1 MSALAAVSRTRASIQ
16 PLNASRSAG
25 SSIVQLQQRRG
36 YAAVK
41 KGKSSKQGTQSFRG
55 GKDDGQGQL
64 TQAKREKKLGAFR
77 PMPSSQ
83 LTHKIFESDR
93 LNELR
98 LPPFQPETLTESNA
112 GKAMVL
118 SISDNDPARI
128 FGFRVLSKPA
138 TLVRNVTLRVVDKLQ
153 AASQQS
159 SENNRLIFYGSS
171 GCGKSFLLL
180 QGVQYAKS
188 MNWIVLYIPRAINLV
203 NSTSTYTY
211 DLRTQTYLQPV
222 FAYQTLQR
230 FLTVNSTAL
239 QSLTTDR
246 EIGIENRAPVP
257 AGTSLKDLIE
267 IGLKDQMMA
276 PTVLAELLEV
286 LGRQTEFPVLLAID
300 DFQAL
305 YCKSSYRDP
314 HYAAIKSWHLSMP
327 RLLLEYA
334 SGKKT
339 FFIGALSMTNTTFKL
354 STELRYALKLQSW
367 MHPSPYLKTAPEVE
381 EFTKG
386 IKTLKVPDQLSMGEA
401 ASLFEVWMKDFALLE
416 KGSNIRSTDELFL
429 SKYTESG
436 GNARDFVW
444 KGLLSTLEIPLLS
457 EKETQRLQ

>member
-16 PLNASRSAG
+16 SLNASRSAG
-25 SSIVQLQQRRG
+25 PSIVQLQQRRG

-128 FGFRVLSKPA
+128 FGVPKNVLVEARPIS
-138 TLVRNVTLRVVDKLQ
+138 NICYKLQ

-159 SENNRLIFYGSS
+159 SENNRLVFYGSS

-222 FAYQTLQR
+222 FAS
-230 FLTVNSTAL
+230 VA
-239 QSLTTDR
+239 SLTRHPLTAVFRLPTTSQPSDVPKSVSQAPL
-246 EIGIENRAPVP
+246 ITQNTVPVIRA
-257 AGTSLKDLIE
+257 AM
-267 IGLKDQMMA
+267 Q
-276 PTVLAELLEV
+276 ELLKVGHALGFPDDQSGLPSSVVEATIESTRKLHSVPESKHRPSMLVDIEKGRPIEVEVV
-286 LGRQTEFPVLLAID
+286 LGEVVRMARERGIDIPRIEMLYAMLLVV
-300 DFQAL
+300 QNQ
-305 YCKSSYRDP
+305 
-314 HYAAIKSWHLSMP
+314 
-327 RLLLEYA
+327 LLQ
-334 SGKKT
+334 
-339 FFIGALSMTNTTFKL
+339 N
-354 STELRYALKLQSW
+354 
-367 MHPSPYLKTAPEVE
+367 
-381 EFTKG
+381 
-386 IKTLKVPDQLSMGEA
+386 
-401 ASLFEVWMKDFALLE
+401 
-416 KGSNIRSTDELFL
+416 
-429 SKYTESG
+429 
-436 GNARDFVW
+436 
-444 KGLLSTLEIPLLS
+444 S
-457 EKETQRLQ
+457 EKRI